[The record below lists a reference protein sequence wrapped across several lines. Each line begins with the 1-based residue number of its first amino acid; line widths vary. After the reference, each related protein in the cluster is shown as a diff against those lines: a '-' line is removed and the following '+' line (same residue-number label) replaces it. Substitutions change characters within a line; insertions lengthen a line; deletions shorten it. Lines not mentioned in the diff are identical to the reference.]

1 MTDPE
6 KIARWLRTRI
16 SIKQLAIIGL
26 VFVPDALAISAA
38 AAIAYTWRFDST
50 ALTLNDIPAIASF
63 GYKNVLILLVAGWIA
78 TLVLSGC
85 YKSNH
90 SNIFVFNQRMVLRQS
105 IIYFFAIGFISFL
118 LGASFSRSIFLIT
131 LNGGLVLLLLIRIV
145 IHVFIM
151 KPLISSKALATPLM
165 IIGRDKKDLELH
177 ADWLM
182 NNRHLGFKIASQM
195 VCTKI
200 DFIWVEDF
208 DRQIRDT
215 GAPEVLLL
223 PGMESDK
230 NFSKFINY
238 LADLDIHVNWIPLD
252 SGNLGYW
259 QIPSAQEGIPFLT
272 FEVSRISFAQR
283 FVKRLFDIIFST
295 IVLVCISP
303 FLALIS
309 IVIMV
314 TDGRPVFYSQT
325 RIGKNGKS
333 FKFIKFRSM
342 IRGAEEIV
350 DTVEN
355 VHGSGHVLF
364 KNRRDPRVTPIGRI
378 LRKYSLDELP
388 QFWNVL
394 KNNMS
399 VVGPRPALPREV
411 NIYSSIYERRLMAK
425 PGITGPW
432 QISGRS
438 DLDLQTSIALD
449 LNYMTNW
456 SFFHDLWIIISTVK
470 VMVNGRGAY

>member
-1 MTDPE
+1 
-6 KIARWLRTRI
+6 
-16 SIKQLAIIGL
+16 
-26 VFVPDALAISAA
+26 
-38 AAIAYTWRFDST
+38 
-50 ALTLNDIPAIASF
+50 
-63 GYKNVLILLVAGWIA
+63 
-78 TLVLSGC
+78 
-85 YKSNH
+85 
-90 SNIFVFNQRMVLRQS
+90 
-105 IIYFFAIGFISFL
+105 
-118 LGASFSRSIFLIT
+118 LIT